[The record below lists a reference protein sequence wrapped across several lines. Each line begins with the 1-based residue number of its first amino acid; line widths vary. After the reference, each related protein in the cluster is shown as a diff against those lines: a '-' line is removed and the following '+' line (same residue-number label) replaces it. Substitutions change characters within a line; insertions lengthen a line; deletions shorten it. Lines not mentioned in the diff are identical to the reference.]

1 MKALVLFILLVT
13 ACTIAHAENYYFESD
28 GVDENDMKIL
38 DDLSSLEKRKL
49 KGLAIN
55 PGQVQFAFGSGIP
68 SIVCAPLELTDLIL
82 ERDERMLSVQL
93 GDSARW
99 SVDSVVSGEDNQR
112 VEHLIIKPLDSGIK
126 TSLLIATDKRT
137 YHLRLKAS
145 ETDFMPEVRFT
156 YPENGHGSL
165 GTKLEN
171 LNRNLAINRKQSR
184 AHGYENTTTFVE
196 QSSPLVRKVS
206 TFKSYS
212 ASNTTAEIS
221 KNSKSIYQLSGE
233 ISLMPLTVEDDGTNT
248 YITMPMTNGSEMPA
262 LVCPT
267 DSYLSDA
274 QGSVNYHIEEDM
286 YVVEGIYDHLRL
298 VQKSG
303 SKDLYV
309 DIKRNSHES

>member
-1 MKALVLFILLVT
+1 MKTLVLFIFLAT
-13 ACTIAHAENYYFESD
+13 TYGIAHAENYYFESD

-38 DDLSSLEKRKL
+38 GDLSSLEKRKL
-49 KGLAIN
+49 KGLALN
-55 PGQVQFAFGSGIP
+55 PGQVLFAFGSGIP
-68 SIVCAPLELTDLIL
+68 SVVCAPLELTDLIL
-82 ERDERMLSVQL
+82 EKGERMLSVQL

-99 SVDSVVSGEDNQR
+99 AVDSVVSGEDNQR

-156 YPENGHGSL
+156 YPEQGHGSL
-165 GTKLEN
+165 GTKLES
-171 LNRNLAINRKQSR
+171 LNRNLARNTQQIR
-184 AHGYENTTTFVE
+184 ANSYDATAPFVE
-196 QSSPLVRKVS
+196 SSAPIVRKVGS
-206 TFKSYS
+206 FKSYS
-212 ASNTTAEIS
+212 SAANTTGYS
-221 KNSKSIYQLSGE
+221 KNKRSIYQLSGE

-248 YITMPMTNGSEMPA
+248 YITMPMTNSSEMPA
-262 LVCPT
+262 LVCPK

-274 QGSVNYHIEEDM
+274 QGSVNYHIEGDM
-286 YVVEGIYDHLRL
+286 FVVEGIYDHLRL
-298 VQKSG
+298 LHKSS